1 MERKLSTIFASD
13 VVGYSKMMGNNEEK
27 TLEILG
33 ERREVIDSAITDYN
47 GIIFGS
53 AGDSVIAEFGSP
65 VKAAECAVKIQGK
78 MKTMNEDIPEDQ
90 QMIFRIGINI
100 GDVMVSKDNLFGDA
114 VNVASRLESAAQP
127 SGICVSKTVFDLI
140 NQKIRVSF
148 EDAGKLD
155 LKNIVEPIQAYY
167 VIQKK
172 GSVRFNQYE
181 DSPQIKVEK
190 AEQGSL
196 AVMLFKN
203 LSKDEDQAYFCEGF
217 SEDLITV
224 LSKYSKLLVVSGNA
238 SFTYRDKSKSPKEI
252 GKELGVRYIL
262 EGSVRKLGQKV
273 RIGAKLISADRENTI
288 WSHNF
293 DFTIDELFDIQDELV
308 ETIVSTIV
316 GHVDDEEVKQLVRVK
331 PDNHTA
337 YDLVLQGL
345 EYHRKSNVT
354 VENAKK
360 AVEFFDQAIEVD
372 PNCARAHAWRA
383 CSLSNYVGWRPDE
396 YGEDWIDQCAD
407 SVIRSLEIDQ
417 NDHEAHRIMGAISLV
432 RGDFELARHHQERAM
447 ELCPSD
453 AYIMG
458 KNAALLVYLGEP
470 EKALEI
476 VQHAMRINPF
486 CPDDL
491 FVDEGMCYFWLG
503 KYSEAVNCFR
513 KMKTPDRESVFYL
526 TASLSKLG
534 EGIKSAETLKQA
546 FKMTDLSV
554 EDFLLTQHYQ
564 NPELK
569 QELREILESIPI

>member
-33 ERREVIDSAITDYN
+33 ERREVIDSAIADYN

-65 VKAAECAVKIQGK
+65 VKAAECAVQIQGK

-114 VNVASRLESAAQP
+114 VNVAARLESAAQP

-140 NQKIRVSF
+140 NQKILVSF

-155 LKNIVEPIQAYY
+155 LKNIVEPIQAYF

-293 DFTIDELFDIQDELV
+293 DFTIDEMFDIQDELV

-331 PDNHTA
+331 PENHTA

-354 VENAKK
+354 LENAKK

-513 KMKTPDRESVFYL
+513 KIKTPDRESIFYL

>member
-33 ERREVIDSAITDYN
+33 ERREVIDRAITDYN

-65 VKAAECAVKIQGK
+65 VKAAECAVQIQGK
-78 MKTMNEDIPEDQ
+78 MKTMNEDIPEHQ

-114 VNVASRLESAAQP
+114 VNVAARLESAAQP

-155 LKNIVEPIQAYY
+155 LKNIVEPIQAYF

-172 GSVRFNQYE
+172 GGVRFNQYE

-238 SFTYRDKSKSPKEI
+238 SFTYRNKSKSPKEI

-293 DFTIDELFDIQDELV
+293 DFTIDEMFDIQDELV

-331 PDNHTA
+331 PENHTA

-354 VENAKK
+354 LENAKK

-513 KMKTPDRESVFYL
+513 KMKTPDRESIFYL

>member
-65 VKAAECAVKIQGK
+65 VKAAECAVQIQGK
-78 MKTMNEDIPEDQ
+78 MKTMNENVPEDQ

-114 VNVASRLESAAQP
+114 VNVAARLESAAQP

-140 NQKIRVSF
+140 NQKIRVPF

-155 LKNIVEPIQAYY
+155 LKNIVEPIQAYF

-172 GSVRFNQYE
+172 GGVRFNQYE

-293 DFTIDELFDIQDELV
+293 DFTIDEMFDIQDELV

-331 PDNHTA
+331 PENHTA

-354 VENAKK
+354 LENAKK

-513 KMKTPDRESVFYL
+513 KMKTPDRESIFYL

>member
-33 ERREVIDSAITDYN
+33 ERRKVIDSAIAEHN
-47 GIIFGS
+47 GTIFGS

-65 VKAAECAVKIQGK
+65 VKAAECAVQIQGK
-78 MKTMNEDIPEDQ
+78 MKTMNEDLPEDQ

-114 VNVASRLESAAQP
+114 VNVAARLESAAQP

-155 LKNIVEPIQAYY
+155 LKNIVEPIQAYF

-172 GSVRFNQYE
+172 GGVRYNQYE

-203 LSKDEDQAYFCEGF
+203 LSNDEDQAYFCEGF

-224 LSKYSKLLVVSGNA
+224 LSKYSKLLVVSSNA

-354 VENAKK
+354 LENAKK

-396 YGEDWIDQCAD
+396 YGEDWLDQCAD
-407 SVIRSLEIDQ
+407 SVIRSLEIDK

-564 NPELK
+564 NPELN
-569 QELREILESIPI
+569 QELREILQSIPI

>member
-33 ERREVIDSAITDYN
+33 ERREVIDSAIADYN

-65 VKAAECAVKIQGK
+65 VKAAECAVQIQGK

-114 VNVASRLESAAQP
+114 VNVAARLESAAQP

-155 LKNIVEPIQAYY
+155 LKNIVEPIQAYF

-172 GSVRFNQYE
+172 GGVRFNQYE

-293 DFTIDELFDIQDELV
+293 DFTIDEMFDIQDELV

-331 PDNHTA
+331 PENHTA

-354 VENAKK
+354 LENAKK

-417 NDHEAHRIMGAISLV
+417 NDHEANRIMGAISLV

>member
-27 TLEILG
+27 TLETLG
-33 ERREVIDSAITDYN
+33 ERREVIDSAITEHN

-65 VKAAECAVKIQGK
+65 VKATECAVQIQGK
-78 MKTMNEDIPEDQ
+78 MKTMNENVPEDQ

-114 VNVASRLESAAQP
+114 VNVAARLESAAQP

-148 EDAGKLD
+148 ENAGKLE
-155 LKNIVEPIQAYY
+155 LKNIVEPIQAYF
-167 VIQKK
+167 VIQSK
-172 GSVRFNQYE
+172 GGARFNQYE
-181 DSPQIKVEK
+181 DTPQIKVEK
-190 AEQGSL
+190 AEHGSL

-293 DFTIDELFDIQDELV
+293 DFTIDEMFDIQDELV

-331 PDNHTA
+331 PENHTA

-360 AVEFFDQAIEVD
+360 AVEFFDKAIEVD
-372 PNCARAHAWRA
+372 PECARAHAWRA
-383 CSLSNYVGWRPDE
+383 CSLSNYVGWAPEE

-417 NDHEAHRIMGAISLV
+417 NDHEANRIMGAISLV

-491 FVDEGMCYFWLG
+491 FVDEGMCYFWLE
-503 KYSEAVNCFR
+503 KYSNAANCFR
-513 KMKTPDRESVFYL
+513 KIKTPSRESLFYFAATL
-526 TASLSKLG
+526 FKL
-534 EGIKSAETLKQA
+534 EEEKKSAETLKQA
-546 FKMTDLSV
+546 FKMTDMSV

-569 QELREILESIPI
+569 QQLQEILQSIPI

>member
-33 ERREVIDSAITDYN
+33 ERREVIDIAITEHN

-65 VKAAECAVKIQGK
+65 VKAAECAVQIQGK

-114 VNVASRLESAAQP
+114 VNVAARLESAAQP

-155 LKNIVEPIQAYY
+155 LKNIVEPIQAYF

-172 GSVRFNQYE
+172 GGVRFNQYE

-293 DFTIDELFDIQDELV
+293 DFTIDEMFDIQDELV

-331 PDNHTA
+331 PENHTA

-354 VENAKK
+354 LENAKK

-383 CSLSNYVGWRPDE
+383 CSLSNYVGWAPEE

-513 KMKTPDRESVFYL
+513 KMKTPDRESIFYL

>member
-53 AGDSVIAEFGSP
+53 AGDSVIAEFRSP
-65 VKAAECAVKIQGK
+65 VKAAECAVQIQGK

-114 VNVASRLESAAQP
+114 VNVAARLESAAQP

-155 LKNIVEPIQAYY
+155 LKNIVEPIQAYF

-172 GSVRFNQYE
+172 GGVRFNQYE

-293 DFTIDELFDIQDELV
+293 DFTIDEMFDIQDELV

-331 PDNHTA
+331 PENHTA

-354 VENAKK
+354 LENAKK

-417 NDHEAHRIMGAISLV
+417 NDHEANRIMGAISLV

>member
-65 VKAAECAVKIQGK
+65 VKAAECAVQIQGK

-114 VNVASRLESAAQP
+114 VNVAARLESAAQP

-155 LKNIVEPIQAYY
+155 LKNIVEPIQAYF

-172 GSVRFNQYE
+172 GGVRFNQYE

-238 SFTYRDKSKSPKEI
+238 SLPTGTNRKVPKRLERNLECATSL
-252 GKELGVRYIL
+252 KEV
-262 EGSVRKLGQKV
+262 
-273 RIGAKLISADRENTI
+273 
-288 WSHNF
+288 
-293 DFTIDELFDIQDELV
+293 
-308 ETIVSTIV
+308 
-316 GHVDDEEVKQLVRVK
+316 
-331 PDNHTA
+331 
-337 YDLVLQGL
+337 
-345 EYHRKSNVT
+345 
-354 VENAKK
+354 
-360 AVEFFDQAIEVD
+360 
-372 PNCARAHAWRA
+372 
-383 CSLSNYVGWRPDE
+383 
-396 YGEDWIDQCAD
+396 
-407 SVIRSLEIDQ
+407 
-417 NDHEAHRIMGAISLV
+417 
-432 RGDFELARHHQERAM
+432 
-447 ELCPSD
+447 
-453 AYIMG
+453 
-458 KNAALLVYLGEP
+458 
-470 EKALEI
+470 
-476 VQHAMRINPF
+476 
-486 CPDDL
+486 
-491 FVDEGMCYFWLG
+491 
-503 KYSEAVNCFR
+503 
-513 KMKTPDRESVFYL
+513 
-526 TASLSKLG
+526 
-534 EGIKSAETLKQA
+534 
-546 FKMTDLSV
+546 
-554 EDFLLTQHYQ
+554 
-564 NPELK
+564 
-569 QELREILESIPI
+569 

>member
-65 VKAAECAVKIQGK
+65 VKAAECAVQIQGK
-78 MKTMNEDIPEDQ
+78 MKTMNENVPEDQ

-100 GDVMVSKDNLFGDA
+100 GDVMISKDNLFGDA
-114 VNVASRLESAAQP
+114 VNVAARLESAAHP

-155 LKNIVEPIQAYY
+155 LKNIVEPIQAYF

-172 GSVRFNQYE
+172 GGVRFNQYE

-293 DFTIDELFDIQDELV
+293 DFTIDEMFDIQDELV

-331 PDNHTA
+331 PENHTA

-354 VENAKK
+354 LENAKK

-417 NDHEAHRIMGAISLV
+417 NDHEANRIMGAISLV

-513 KMKTPDRESVFYL
+513 KMKTPDRESIFYL

>member
-65 VKAAECAVKIQGK
+65 VKAAECAVQIQGK

-114 VNVASRLESAAQP
+114 VNVAARLESAAQP

-155 LKNIVEPIQAYY
+155 LKNIVEPIQAYF

-293 DFTIDELFDIQDELV
+293 DFTIDEMFDIQDELV

-331 PDNHTA
+331 PENHTA

-354 VENAKK
+354 LENAKK

-417 NDHEAHRIMGAISLV
+417 NDHEANRIMGAISLV

-513 KMKTPDRESVFYL
+513 KMKTPDRESIFYL

-569 QELREILESIPI
+569 QELREILESITI

>member
-33 ERREVIDSAITDYN
+33 ERREVIDRAITDYN

-65 VKAAECAVKIQGK
+65 VKAAECAVQIQGK

-114 VNVASRLESAAQP
+114 VNVAARLESAAQP

-155 LKNIVEPIQAYY
+155 LKNIVEPIQAYF
-167 VIQKK
+167 VIQEK
-172 GSVRFNQYE
+172 GGVRFNQYE

-238 SFTYRDKSKSPKEI
+238 SFTYRNKSKSPKEI

-293 DFTIDELFDIQDELV
+293 DFTIDEMFDIQDELV

-331 PDNHTA
+331 PENHTA

-513 KMKTPDRESVFYL
+513 KMKTPDRESIFYL

-569 QELREILESIPI
+569 QVLREILESIPI

>member
-65 VKAAECAVKIQGK
+65 VKAAECAVQIQGK

-100 GDVMVSKDNLFGDA
+100 GDVIVSKDNLFGDA
-114 VNVASRLESAAQP
+114 VNVAARLESAAQP

-155 LKNIVEPIQAYY
+155 LKNIVEPIQAYF
-167 VIQKK
+167 VIQEK
-172 GSVRFNQYE
+172 GGVRFNQYE

-293 DFTIDELFDIQDELV
+293 DFTIDEMFDIQDELV

-354 VENAKK
+354 LENAKK

-396 YGEDWIDQCAD
+396 YGEDWLDQCAD
-407 SVIRSLEIDQ
+407 SVIRSLEIDK

-546 FKMTDLSV
+546 FKMTDLCV

>member
-13 VVGYSKMMGNNEEK
+13 VVGFSKMMGNNEEQ

-33 ERREVIDSAITDYN
+33 ERREVIDNAIAEYK
-47 GIIFGS
+47 GIIFGR

-65 VKAAECAVKIQGK
+65 VKATECAVQIQDK
-78 MKTMNEDIPEDQ
+78 MKTLNENVPVDQ
-90 QMIFRIGINI
+90 QMIFRVGINI

-114 VNVASRLESAAQP
+114 VNVAARLESAAQP
-127 SGICVSKTVFDLI
+127 AGICVSKTVFDLI
-140 NQKIRVSF
+140 NQKVRVSF
-148 EDAGKLD
+148 EDAGALE
-155 LKNIVEPIQAYY
+155 LKNIVEPIQAYF
-167 VIQKK
+167 VIQRK
-172 GSVRFNQYE
+172 GAARYNQYE
-181 DSPQIKVEK
+181 EKPQIKVEK

-217 SEDLITV
+217 SEDLINV

-238 SFTYRDKSKSPKEI
+238 SFSYRDKTKSPREI

-262 EGSVRKLGQKV
+262 EGNVRKLGQKV
-273 RIGAKLISADRENTI
+273 RVGAKLISANRENTI

-293 DFTIDELFDIQDELV
+293 DFKIDEMFEVQDELV

-316 GHVDDEEVKQLVRVK
+316 GHVDDEEVKQLARVK
-331 PDNHTA
+331 PENHTA

-354 VENAKK
+354 AENAKK
-360 AVEFFDQAIEVD
+360 AVEFFDKAIEVD

-383 CSLSNYVGWRPDE
+383 CSLANYDDWDPDE
-396 YGEDWIDQCAD
+396 YGGNLIDLCSD
-407 SVIRSLEIDQ
+407 SVIRSLEIDP

-432 RGDFELARHHQERAM
+432 KGDFELALHHQERAM
-447 ELCPSD
+447 QLCPSD

-458 KNAALLVYLGEP
+458 KNAALLVYLGKP

-476 VQHAMRINPF
+476 VKHAMRINPF
-486 CPDDL
+486 CPDEL
-491 FVDEGMCYFWLG
+491 FVDEGMCYFWLE
-503 KYSEAVNCFR
+503 KYSDAANCF
-513 KMKTPDRESVFYL
+513 KKIKTPSRESLFYFAATL
-526 TASLSKLG
+526 AKLG
-534 EGIKSAETLKQA
+534 EKQKSAETLTQA
-546 FKMTDLSV
+546 LKMTDLRV
-554 EDFLLTQHYQ
+554 KDFLVTQHYH

>member
-65 VKAAECAVKIQGK
+65 VKAAECAVQIQGK

-114 VNVASRLESAAQP
+114 VNVAARLESAAQP

-140 NQKIRVSF
+140 NQKIRVPF

-155 LKNIVEPIQAYY
+155 LKNIVEPIQAYF

-172 GSVRFNQYE
+172 GGVRFNQYE

-293 DFTIDELFDIQDELV
+293 DFTIDEMFDIQDELV

-331 PDNHTA
+331 PENHTA

-354 VENAKK
+354 LENAKK

-546 FKMTDLSV
+546 FKMADLSV

>member
-27 TLEILG
+27 TLETLG
-33 ERREVIDSAITDYN
+33 ERREVIDSAIAEHN
-47 GIIFGS
+47 GTIFGS

-65 VKAAECAVKIQGK
+65 VKAAECAVLIQSK

-90 QMIFRIGINI
+90 QMTFRIGINI

-114 VNVASRLESAAQP
+114 VNVAARLESAAQP

-155 LKNIVEPIQAYY
+155 LKNIVEPIQAYF

-172 GSVRFNQYE
+172 GGVRYNQYE

-203 LSKDEDQAYFCEGF
+203 LSNDEDQAYFCEGF

-354 VENAKK
+354 LENAKK

-396 YGEDWIDQCAD
+396 YGEDWLDQCAD
-407 SVIRSLEIDQ
+407 SVIRSLEIDK

-569 QELREILESIPI
+569 QELREILQSIPI

>member
-65 VKAAECAVKIQGK
+65 VKAAECAVQIQGK

-114 VNVASRLESAAQP
+114 VNVAARLESAAQP

-155 LKNIVEPIQAYY
+155 LKNIVEPIQAYF

-293 DFTIDELFDIQDELV
+293 DFTIDEMFDIQDELV

-331 PDNHTA
+331 PENHTA

-354 VENAKK
+354 LENAKK

-513 KMKTPDRESVFYL
+513 KMKTPDRESIFYL

>member
-65 VKAAECAVKIQGK
+65 VKATECAVQIQGK

-114 VNVASRLESAAQP
+114 VNVAARLESAAQP

-155 LKNIVEPIQAYY
+155 LKNIVEPIQAYF
-167 VIQKK
+167 VIQEK
-172 GSVRFNQYE
+172 GGVRFNQYE

-273 RIGAKLISADRENTI
+273 RIGTKLISADREITI

-293 DFTIDELFDIQDELV
+293 DFTIDEMFDIQDELV

-331 PDNHTA
+331 PENHTA

-354 VENAKK
+354 LENAKK

-569 QELREILESIPI
+569 QELREILQSIPI

>member
-65 VKAAECAVKIQGK
+65 VKAAECAVQIQGK

-114 VNVASRLESAAQP
+114 VNVAARLESAAQP

-155 LKNIVEPIQAYY
+155 LKNIVEPIQAYF

-172 GSVRFNQYE
+172 GGVRYNQYE

-224 LSKYSKLLVVSGNA
+224 LSKYSKLLVVSSNA

-293 DFTIDELFDIQDELV
+293 DFTIDEMFDIQDELV

-354 VENAKK
+354 LENAKK

-564 NPELK
+564 NPEFK

>member
-33 ERREVIDSAITDYN
+33 ERREVIDRAITDYN

-65 VKAAECAVKIQGK
+65 VKAAECAVQIQGK

-114 VNVASRLESAAQP
+114 VNVAARLESAAQP

-155 LKNIVEPIQAYY
+155 LKNIVEPIQAYF
-167 VIQKK
+167 VIQEK
-172 GSVRFNQYE
+172 GGVRFNQYE

-196 AVMLFKN
+196 TVMLFKN

-293 DFTIDELFDIQDELV
+293 DFTIDEMFDIQDELV

-331 PDNHTA
+331 PENHTA

-513 KMKTPDRESVFYL
+513 KMKTPDRESIFYL

>member
-114 VNVASRLESAAQP
+114 VNVAARLESAAQP

-155 LKNIVEPIQAYY
+155 LKNIVEPIQAYF
-167 VIQKK
+167 VIQEK
-172 GSVRFNQYE
+172 GGVRFNQYE

-293 DFTIDELFDIQDELV
+293 DFTIDEMFDIQDELV

-331 PDNHTA
+331 PENHTA

-417 NDHEAHRIMGAISLV
+417 NDHEANRIMGAISLV

-546 FKMTDLSV
+546 FKMTDLNV

>member
-33 ERREVIDSAITDYN
+33 ERREVIDRAITDYN

-65 VKAAECAVKIQGK
+65 VKAAECAVQIQGK
-78 MKTMNEDIPEDQ
+78 MKTMNEDIPEHQ

-114 VNVASRLESAAQP
+114 VNVAARLESAAQP

-155 LKNIVEPIQAYY
+155 LKNIVEPIQAYF
-167 VIQKK
+167 VIQEK
-172 GSVRFNQYE
+172 GGVRFNQYE

-238 SFTYRDKSKSPKEI
+238 SFTYRNKSKSPKEI

-273 RIGAKLISADRENTI
+273 RIGAKLISANRENTI

-293 DFTIDELFDIQDELV
+293 DFTIDEMFDIQDELV

-331 PDNHTA
+331 PENHTA

-513 KMKTPDRESVFYL
+513 KMKTPDRESIFYL

-569 QELREILESIPI
+569 QVLREILESIPI

>member
-65 VKAAECAVKIQGK
+65 VKAAECAVQIQGK

-114 VNVASRLESAAQP
+114 VNVAARLESAAQP

-155 LKNIVEPIQAYY
+155 LKNIVEPIQAYF

-172 GSVRFNQYE
+172 GGVRFNQYE

-293 DFTIDELFDIQDELV
+293 DFTIDEMFDIQDELV

-331 PDNHTA
+331 PENHTA

-360 AVEFFDQAIEVD
+360 AVEFFDKAIEVD
-372 PNCARAHAWRA
+372 PECARAHAWRA
-383 CSLSNYVGWRPDE
+383 CSLSNYVGWAPDE

-513 KMKTPDRESVFYL
+513 KMKTPDRESIFYL